1 MQDPRPKGKGGQ
13 GLYLRSLLEAAP
25 SPFLSHVIQIAR
37 TSLSLYQ
44 SQSQQQRSFSTQ
56 SSLSAPT
63 PSRAESY
70 LYCSS
75 SNALPLHNIQHS
87 LDLKKYFQN
96 DWMNSHPNQKKPK
109 RLISTLQDRQLRQIE
124 LTPPWKRRCCSL
136 CPLQTPCLFI
146 LLQIFILTYFKSKK
160 TS

>member
-13 GLYLRSLLEAAP
+13 GLYSRSLLEAAP
-25 SPFLSHVIQIAR
+25 SPFLSHIIQIAR

-96 DWMNSHPNQKKPK
+96 DWMNSHPNPEKAEKADLNTAGQTTKADWTDAPVETP
-109 RLISTLQDRQLRQIE
+109 LLLTMPPPNSMPFYFSPNFYFDIFQI
-124 LTPPWKRRCCSL
+124 
-136 CPLQTPCLFI
+136 
-146 LLQIFILTYFKSKK
+146 
-160 TS
+160 